1 MRTAGIIFIA
11 GLLLALLRAGPAVA
25 GTCGGQP
32 CTWPNAWYHTRPY
45 NGVNTDLGVHNPGGS
60 GLPDCGGSTGIQ
72 MYDPHSGT
80 LFSVT
85 ANHVLAPP
93 THSGYPV
100 NQPFYKQ
107 SLFGNPPPPSTPT
120 TH

>member
-1 MRTAGIIFIA
+1 MCF
-11 GLLLALLRAGPAVA
+11 
-25 GTCGGQP
+25 
-32 CTWPNAWYHTRPY
+32 
-45 NGVNTDLGVHNPGGS
+45 
-60 GLPDCGGSTGIQ
+60 
-72 MYDPHSGT
+72 
-80 LFSVT
+80 
-85 ANHVLAPP
+85 APP

>member
-1 MRTAGIIFIA
+1 
-11 GLLLALLRAGPAVA
+11 
-25 GTCGGQP
+25 
-32 CTWPNAWYHTRPY
+32 
-45 NGVNTDLGVHNPGGS
+45 LGVHNPGGS

-85 ANHVLAPP
+85 ANHVLAPL